1 MIGRSLFDFVPPE
14 HRARVGE
21 HLKAVLAGHE
31 TITDENQVVLPNGE
45 TRWFAWTNRALLDP
59 EGRVTAIHSVGR
71 DVERR
76 VQAEARLRENEQRYR
91 MLADHSTD
99 MVFQLD
105 RDLVRQY
112 VSPSCRD
119 VLGYEPDE
127 LVAARPFG
135 LVHPEDAERVSR
147 LLKSVLTG
155 QGERREVIYRFRHR
169 NGRWIWVEAVLRALR
184 DPETGSPTGIIGA
197 MRDISTRKFVEDQLA
212 KANRRLEAL
221 AAQDGLTGLANR
233 RAFDDALSREHKRV
247 KRQKKGLGL
256 AMIDVDW
263 FKPFND
269 SYGHLAGD
277 ECLRRLGKAIAD
289 TANRA
294 GDSVARY
301 GGEEFVVLLPD
312 TDELGAAL
320 MGERIRDSVARLA
333 IEHRASPLGVV
344 SVSVGI
350 AATEPRAPD
359 GGPDALLR
367 LADRALYEAKSR
379 GRNAVARASGLT
391 GADFA
396 AA

>member
-1 MIGRSLFDFVPPE
+1 
-14 HRARVGE
+14 
-21 HLKAVLAGHE
+21 
-31 TITDENQVVLPNGE
+31 
-45 TRWFAWTNRALLDP
+45 
-59 EGRVTAIHSVGR
+59 
-71 DVERR
+71 
-76 VQAEARLRENEQRYR
+76 

-135 LVHPEDAERVSR
+135 LVHPEDAERVGR
-147 LLKSVLTG
+147 LLRSVLTG
-155 QGERREVIYRFRHR
+155 QAERQEAIYRFRHR
-169 NGRWIWVEAVLRALR
+169 SGRWIWVEALFRALR
-184 DPETGSPTGIIGA
+184 ERETGTATGIIGA
-197 MRDISTRKFVEDQLA
+197 MRDISARKSVEDQLA

-233 RAFDDALSREHKRV
+233 RAFDDAFLREHQRV
-247 KRQKKGLGL
+247 KRRTKGLGI

-294 GDSVARY
+294 GDTVARY
-301 GGEEFVVLLPD
+301 GGEEFVALLPD
-312 TDELGAAL
+312 TDETGAAL
-320 MGERIRDSVARLA
+320 IGERIREAVARLA
-333 IEHRASPLGVV
+333 IVHRASPLGVV

-350 AATEPRAPD
+350 AATEPRVTD

-379 GRNAVARASGLT
+379 GRNLVARASSLT